1 MTQDEGLARRVG
13 GTYRPRARRKSQRH
27 QNKDLRAWRKHC
39 NTAPVEKRTLG
50 MEGNMDAKKI
60 TGMLV
65 AVLIAVPLIATAPP
79 GTLALLD
86 VALIGLLFG
95 IRRQRVSR

>member
-1 MTQDEGLARRVG
+1 
-13 GTYRPRARRKSQRH
+13 
-27 QNKDLRAWRKHC
+27 
-39 NTAPVEKRTLG
+39 
-50 MEGNMDAKKI
+50 MDAKKI